1 MSQRTVAERERPY
14 GKLFILFAALF
25 ALLSF
30 TLVACKSSKNTPS
43 ATATQSAASTPT
55 ALAFACAPAGSATSL
70 TGAGATFP
78 YPLYSKW
85 IAEYK
90 SVCNV
95 EINYQSIG
103 SGGGIKAITDKTV
116 DYAGSDAIMNAD
128 QTAKAEAAGG
138 PIFHIPMTMG
148 GIAVVVNLPGIQPG
162 QLKLT
167 PDVLAKVFL
176 KQIKK
181 WNDAAI
187 AGINPGLTLPDTDIA
202 VAHRSDGSGTTF
214 QFTSYLS
221 KISTDWKSRVGSGAT
236 VNWPGDVGGQGND
249 GVAGLVQQ
257 TPRAIGYVE
266 VAYAIKSNMVWAALQ
281 NSSGK
286 FVQPT
291 LAGIST
297 AAVGVALPDDMK
309 ILLVDSSNPDAYPI
323 AGFSWALVYV
333 NQPDQAKGQTLVNY
347 LWWSI
352 HDGQAFSEALNYGKL
367 PAAAVTKAEAQIKS
381 IKYNGTPI
389 LKAP

>member
-1 MSQRTVAERERPY
+1 MPREHPEQRRKPY
-14 GKLFILFAALF
+14 GKLLLLAGALV

-30 TLVACKSSKNTPS
+30 TLVACKSSKKTPS
-43 ATATQSAASTPT
+43 ATATQAAASTPT
-55 ALAFACAPAGSATSL
+55 EQAFACPPAGSAASL

-90 SVCNV
+90 SVCSV

-116 DYAGSDAIMNAD
+116 DYGASDAILNAD
-128 QTAKAEAAGG
+128 QTSAAEAAGG
-138 PIFHIPMTMG
+138 PILHIPMTMG
-148 GIAVVVNLPGIQPG
+148 GEALVVNLPGIQSG

-167 PDVLAKVFL
+167 PDVLAKIFL
-176 KQIKK
+176 KTIKK
-181 WNDAAI
+181 WNDPAI
-187 AGINPGLTLPDTDIA
+187 AGINTGLTLPDTDIA
-202 VAHRSDGSGTTF
+202 VVHRSDGSGTTF
-214 QFTSYLS
+214 LFTDYLA
-221 KISTDWKSRVGSGAT
+221 KISTDWQSQVGSGST

-257 TPRAIGYVE
+257 TPGAIGYVE

-281 NSSGK
+281 NTSGK
-286 FVQPT
+286 FVEPT
-291 LAGIST
+291 LAAISA
-297 AAVGVALPDDMK
+297 AAVGVTLPDDMK
-309 ILLVDSSNPDAYPI
+309 VLIDNSDNADAYPI

-333 NQPDQAKGQTLVNY
+333 NQPNQAKGQTLVNY

-352 HDGQAFSEALNYGKL
+352 HDGQAFSEPLNYGKL

-381 IKYNGTPI
+381 IMYNNQPI
-389 LKAP
+389 MP

>member
-1 MSQRTVAERERPY
+1 MPRQHPEQRRRPY
-14 GKLFILFAALF
+14 GKLLLLAGALL
-25 ALLSF
+25 ALLSV
-30 TLVACKSSKNTPS
+30 TLVACKSSKKTPG
-43 ATATQSAASTPT
+43 ATATQPAASTST
-55 ALAFACAPAGSATSL
+55 QGAFACAPAGSASAL

-103 SGGGIKAITDKTV
+103 SGGGITNITNKTV

-128 QTAKAEAAGG
+128 QTSLAEGAGG
-138 PIFHIPMTMG
+138 PILHIPMTMG
-148 GIAVVVNLPGIQPG
+148 GVALVVNLPGIQSG

-167 PDVLAKVFL
+167 PDVLAKIFL
-176 KQIKK
+176 KTIKK
-181 WNDAAI
+181 WNDPAI
-187 AGINPGLTLPDTDIA
+187 AGINTGLTLPDTDIA

-214 QFTSYLS
+214 QFTDYLA
-221 KISTDWKSRVGSGAT
+221 KISPDWKSQVGSGST

-257 TPRAIGYVE
+257 TQGAIGYVE
-266 VAYAIKSNMVWAALQ
+266 VAYAIKSNMVWAAIQ
-281 NSSGK
+281 NKSGK
-286 FVQPT
+286 FVEPT
-291 LAGIST
+291 LAGISA
-297 AAVGVALPDDMK
+297 AAVGVTLPDDMK
-309 ILLVDSSNPDAYPI
+309 VLIDNSDNADAYPI

-333 NQPDQAKGQTLVNY
+333 NQPDQAKGRTLVNY

-352 HDGQAFSEALNYGKL
+352 HQGQAFSEALNYAKL
-367 PAAAVTKAEAQIKS
+367 PAPAVTKAEAQIKS
-381 IKYNGTPI
+381 IMYNNQPI
-389 LKAP
+389 MP